1 MYKVRIKQFIAAI
14 TAEILPADQK
24 FIDKWLSGPE
34 QKLFWAMSLPDQY
47 HSLQVAYTAVKLS
60 QQAAAAFAVSQDRL
74 IRCALLHDV
83 GKTAGD
89 MSIMDK
95 IVAVLAYNMFP
106 DLAKKWGRYGKGS
119 SLDNLR
125 HAFYIYLYH
134 AERSRD
140 QLLSLG
146 LIELAEIVAEHHKAP
161 TENDP
166 PELLLL
172 RKADDL
178 N

>member
-1 MYKVRIKQFIAAI
+1 MTYKVRIKQFVAAV
-14 TAEILPADQK
+14 TAEIVPADQR
-24 FIDKWLSGPE
+24 FIDKWLLGPE

-47 HSLQVAYTAVKLS
+47 HSLQVAYTAIKLAK
-60 QQAAAAFAVSQDRL
+60 QENFVVSQNKL
-74 IRCALLHDV
+74 IRAALLHDV
-83 GKTAGD
+83 GKTSGD
-89 MSIMDK
+89 MSTIDK
-95 IVAVLAYNMFP
+95 ILAVVAYKMFP
-106 DLAKKWGRYGKGS
+106 NLAKKWGRYGKGTS
-119 SLDNLR
+119 VDNLR

-140 QLLSLG
+140 QLFALG
-146 LIELAEIVAEHHKAP
+146 LVELAEIVAEHHKAP

>member
-1 MYKVRIKQFIAAI
+1 MMYNVRIKQFIAAV
-14 TAEILPADQK
+14 TAEIVPADQT

-34 QKLFWAMSLPDQY
+34 QKLFWAMSLPDQC
-47 HSLQVAYTAVKLS
+47 HCLQVAYTAIKLAK
-60 QQAAAAFAVSQDRL
+60 QADFAVNQDLL

-83 GKTAGD
+83 GKTFGD
-89 MSIMDK
+89 MSTIDK
-95 IVAVLAYNMFP
+95 ILTVLAYKIFP
-106 DLAKKWGRYGKGS
+106 DFAKKWGRYGKGS

>member
-1 MYKVRIKQFIAAI
+1 MMYNVRIKQFIAAV
-14 TAEILPADQK
+14 TAEIVPADQI

-34 QKLFWAMSLPDQY
+34 QKLFWAMSLPDQC
-47 HSLQVAYTAVKLS
+47 HSLHVAYTAIKLAN
-60 QQAAAAFAVSQDRL
+60 QAEFLVNQDKL

-83 GKTAGD
+83 GKTSGD
-89 MSIMDK
+89 MSTIDK
-95 IVAVLAYNMFP
+95 VLSVLAYKIFP
-106 DLAKKWGRYGKGS
+106 DFVKKWGRYGKGS